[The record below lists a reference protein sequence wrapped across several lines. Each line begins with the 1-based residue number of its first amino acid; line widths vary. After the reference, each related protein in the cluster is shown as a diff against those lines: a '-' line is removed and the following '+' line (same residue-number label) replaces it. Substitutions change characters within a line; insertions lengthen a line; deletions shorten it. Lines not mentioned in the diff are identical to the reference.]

1 MASGKLMRTLA
12 LDEAKWSAIHIADNH
27 ILFSPAPSARPELLL
42 VHLVSQRVLRFE
54 SRHTS
59 AITTV
64 RICAN
69 GARAI
74 RCLLPSTCMCASV
87 AALTASAPS
96 RSGSYDNTVRVWD
109 TATGLEV
116 AVLREHEGTVWAVD
130 MHPRGALC
138 LSSEEKGMVRLWD
151 CEGDGKSAELRG
163 HEHTP
168 MVVRFDPA
176 EPDKFAF
183 SAVRVGSSL
192 LLLLLL
198 LLRVTSHA

>member
-1 MASGKLMRTLA
+1 VR
-12 LDEAKWSAIHIADNH
+12 E
-27 ILFSPAPSARPELLL
+27 
-42 VHLVSQRVLRFE
+42 RV
-54 SRHTS
+54 
-59 AITTV
+59 
-64 RICAN
+64 
-69 GARAI
+69 
-74 RCLLPSTCMCASV
+74 V
-87 AALTASAPS
+87 AALTSSAPP

-116 AVLREHEGTVWAVD
+116 AVLREHEGTVWAAD

-138 LSSEEKGMVRLWD
+138 LSSEEKGMMRLWD

-183 SAVRVGSSL
+183 SAVRVAPLSSSSSAPPL
-192 LLLLLL
+192 TRDARSRRATTAALSSG
-198 LLRVTSHA
+198 RWPSARRCVCCPSRERAPCSRWR